1 MHFIKTF
8 EKLSRQVRA
17 PFSMLCLLCSE
28 SALFWHMAL
37 ESNGVRELD
46 YVCEVSKNPLLAYT
60 MLHTIDKFQ
69 REPCVPPQILAKL
82 EAAVPKREEA
92 PYALTPSRFY
102 RILFQIHKDCE
113 KRRLDL
119 RLPYY
124 WYKSGPVVYGRGA
137 PRIFDVTRVKK
148 TQQVTASFDQW
159 RDTILIFDGYES
171 SFSDAILL
179 TLNVEILARYTKL
192 DVIYE
197 YSPSQMHKVLVTI
210 LNQLQN
216 LAKKEVADERDLESL
231 FKLLARVVGEDF
243 DDRYSELYTP
253 FERAVDMIQTELAPR
268 PNLGYVRRIA
278 EDAWN
283 VFALGLRAKEN
294 ANVDQ
299 KEVKKWKNKYRHA
312 LTAFELQLSG
322 V

>member
-1 MHFIKTF
+1 
-8 EKLSRQVRA
+8 
-17 PFSMLCLLCSE
+17 
-28 SALFWHMAL
+28 MAL

-82 EAAVPKREEA
+82 EVAVPKREEA

-210 LNQLQN
+210 LNQLRN

-253 FERAVDMIQTELAPR
+253 LERAVDMIQTELAPR

-312 LTAFELQLSG
+312 LTAFELHLSG

>member
-1 MHFIKTF
+1 MRSARTLCWLTPCC
-8 EKLSRQVRA
+8 KLLTSFNVT
-17 PFSMLCLLCSE
+17 P
-28 SALFWHMAL
+28 
-37 ESNGVRELD
+37 
-46 YVCEVSKNPLLAYT
+46 Y
-60 MLHTIDKFQ
+60 
-69 REPCVPPQILAKL
+69 VPPQILAKL
-82 EAAVPKREEA
+82 EGAGPKREEA
-92 PYALTPSRFY
+92 HYALTPSRFY

-113 KRRLDL
+113 KRRLEL

-124 WYKSGPVVYGRGA
+124 WYKTGPVVYGRGA
-137 PRIFDVTRVKK
+137 PRIFDVTRIKK
-148 TQQVTASFDQW
+148 TQQVTASFEQW
-159 RDTILIFDGYES
+159 KDTILIFDGYES

-179 TLNVEILARYTKL
+179 TLNVDILARYTKL
-192 DVIYE
+192 DVIYR

-243 DDRYSELYTP
+243 DDRYSELYNP

-268 PNLGYVRRIA
+268 PNIGYVRRIA

-299 KEVKKWKNKYRHA
+299 KEVKKWDDKSKTSA
-312 LTAFELQLSG
+312 ISF
-322 V
+322 

>member
-1 MHFIKTF
+1 MTLEIK
-8 EKLSRQVRA
+8 
-17 PFSMLCLLCSE
+17 
-28 SALFWHMAL
+28 
-37 ESNGVRELD
+37 GVRELD
-46 YVCEVSKNPLLAYT
+46 YVCEVGKNPLLAYT
-60 MLHTIDKFQ
+60 MLQTIDKFQ
-69 REPCVPPQILAKL
+69 RTPYVPPQILAKL
-82 EAAVPKREEA
+82 EGAAPKREEA
-92 PYALTPSRFY
+92 HYALTPSRFY

-113 KRRLDL
+113 KRRLEL

-124 WYKSGPVVYGRGA
+124 WYKTGPVVYGRGA
-137 PRIFDVTRVKK
+137 PRIFDVTRIKK
-148 TQQVTASFDQW
+148 TQQVTASFEQW
-159 RDTILIFDGYES
+159 KDTILIFDGYES

-179 TLNVEILARYTKL
+179 TLHVDILARYTKL

-243 DDRYSELYTP
+243 DDRYSELYNP
-253 FERAVDMIQTELAPR
+253 FERAVDMIQTELSPR
-268 PNLGYVRRIA
+268 PNIGYVRRIA

-299 KEVKKWKNKYRHA
+299 KEVKKWDDKYRQA
-312 LTAFELQLSG
+312 LSVFELRLSSA
-322 V
+322 

>member
-1 MHFIKTF
+1 
-8 EKLSRQVRA
+8 
-17 PFSMLCLLCSE
+17 MLQ
-28 SALFWHMAL
+28 
-37 ESNGVRELD
+37 
-46 YVCEVSKNPLLAYT
+46 
-60 MLHTIDKFQ
+60 TIDKFQ
-69 REPCVPPQILAKL
+69 RTPYVPPQILAKL
-82 EAAVPKREEA
+82 EGAGPKREEA
-92 PYALTPSRFY
+92 HYALTPSRFY

-113 KRRLDL
+113 KRRLEL

-124 WYKSGPVVYGRGA
+124 WYKTGPVVYGRGA
-137 PRIFDVTRVKK
+137 PRIFDVTRIKK
-148 TQQVTASFDQW
+148 TQQVTASFEQW
-159 RDTILIFDGYES
+159 KDTILIFDGYES

-179 TLNVEILARYTKL
+179 TLNVDILARYTKL

-243 DDRYSELYTP
+243 DDRYSELYNP

-268 PNLGYVRRIA
+268 PNIGYVRRIA

-299 KEVKKWKNKYRHA
+299 KEVKKWDDKYRQA
-312 LTAFELQLSG
+312 LSVFELRLSSA
-322 V
+322 

>member
-1 MHFIKTF
+1 
-8 EKLSRQVRA
+8 
-17 PFSMLCLLCSE
+17 
-28 SALFWHMAL
+28 MAL

-69 REPCVPPQILAKL
+69 RKPCVPPQILAKL

-137 PRIFDVTRVKK
+137 PRIFHVTRVKK

-243 DDRYSELYTP
+243 DDGYSELYTP
-253 FERAVDMIQTELAPR
+253 FERAVDMIQIELAPR

>member
-1 MHFIKTF
+1 MT
-8 EKLSRQVRA
+8 
-17 PFSMLCLLCSE
+17 
-28 SALFWHMAL
+28 L
-37 ESNGVRELD
+37 EINGVKELD
-46 YVCEVSKNPLLAYT
+46 YVCEVGKNPLLAYT

-69 REPCVPPQILAKL
+69 PPSCVPPQIRAKL
-82 EAAVPKREEA
+82 GGVALTREEA
-92 PYALTPSRFY
+92 HYTLTPSRFY

-113 KRRLDL
+113 KRRLEL

-124 WYKSGPVVYGRGA
+124 WYKTGPVVFRRGA

-159 RDTILIFDGYES
+159 RDTILIFDGCES

-231 FKLLARVVGEDF
+231 FKLLARIVGEDF

-268 PNLGYVRRIA
+268 PNFGYVRRIA

-312 LTAFELQLSG
+312 LTAFELQLSS

>member
-1 MHFIKTF
+1 
-8 EKLSRQVRA
+8 
-17 PFSMLCLLCSE
+17 
-28 SALFWHMAL
+28 MAL

-69 REPCVPPQILAKL
+69 RKPCVPPQILAKL

-124 WYKSGPVVYGRGA
+124 WYKSGPVVYARGA

-216 LAKKEVADERDLESL
+216 LAKKEVADESDLESL
-231 FKLLARVVGEDF
+231 FRLLARVVGEDF

>member
-1 MHFIKTF
+1 MTLEIK
-8 EKLSRQVRA
+8 
-17 PFSMLCLLCSE
+17 
-28 SALFWHMAL
+28 
-37 ESNGVRELD
+37 GVRELD
-46 YVCEVSKNPLLAYT
+46 YVHEVGKNPLLAYT

-69 REPCVPPQILAKL
+69 HTPCVPPQILAKL
-82 EAAVPKREEA
+82 EGAAPKREEGHHT
-92 PYALTPSRFY
+92 LTPSRFY

-113 KRRLDL
+113 KRRLEL
-119 RLPYY
+119 QLPYY
-124 WYKSGPVVYGRGA
+124 WYKTGPVVYGRGA
-137 PRIFDVTRVKK
+137 PRIFDVTRIKK
-148 TQQVTASFDQW
+148 TQQVTASFAQW
-159 RDTILIFDGYES
+159 KDTILIFDGYES

-179 TLNVEILARYTKL
+179 TLNVDILARYTKL

-243 DDRYSELYTP
+243 DDRYSELYNP

-268 PNLGYVRRIA
+268 PNIGYVRRIA

-299 KEVKKWKNKYRHA
+299 KEVKKWDDKYRQA
-312 LTAFELQLSG
+312 LSVFELRLSSA
-322 V
+322 